1 MRRVEDI
8 TEALWG
14 TRVSPGTV
22 SNLNKKIYA
31 QINKW
36 RNKPIVE
43 KYVYVFLDGIWLKRS
58 WGGEINNVAVL
69 VAIGVTK
76 DGYREV
82 LGVTEGTKEDQES
95 WREFLRWLKKRGL
108 KCPELFT
115 SDKSIG
121 LVEAL
126 GEFYPKAKWQR
137 CVVHFY
143 RNVFSVVP
151 NKKKKLVA
159 GMLKA
164 IHAQEDKKEARKKAV
179 AVAKKLESLKLKKAA
194 KKIRDGIEETFS
206 YYDFPTEHWRKI
218 RTNNPLE
225 RIMREVRRRTNVVGN
240 FPDGESAVILVAA
253 RLRHIAG
260 TRWGLTKYMKM
271 DHEVDAD
278 AVAG

>member
-1 MRRVEDI
+1 MTKKIITEKQAHEKSHGKVIHIDENEVRNQLGEMVRGTVEETLNTFLEAEADQLCHATRYERSDKRKSTRAGHYNRRLQTRAGEISLKIPKLRKVPFETAIIEKYKRREISVEEALIKMYLAGVSVRRVEDI

-126 GEFYPKAKWQR
+126 GEFYPKAKW
-137 CVVHFY
+137 HLFHLLL
-143 RNVFSVVP
+143 F
-151 NKKKKLVA
+151 
-159 GMLKA
+159 
-164 IHAQEDKKEARKKAV
+164 
-179 AVAKKLESLKLKKAA
+179 
-194 KKIRDGIEETFS
+194 
-206 YYDFPTEHWRKI
+206 
-218 RTNNPLE
+218 
-225 RIMREVRRRTNVVGN
+225 
-240 FPDGESAVILVAA
+240 
-253 RLRHIAG
+253 
-260 TRWGLTKYMKM
+260 
-271 DHEVDAD
+271 
-278 AVAG
+278 